1 MKVEWLMAKL
11 LFNAQT
17 VKPWQHEAA
26 RGNPWQ
32 PLGCRPSKVWEPVV
46 KGFGSPYKNR
56 CLFVINQLI
65 NSSINQ
71 SIE

>member
-32 PLGCRPSKVWEPVV
+32 PLGCRPSNVWNLWQKVL
-46 KGFGSPYKNR
+46 GA
-56 CLFVINQLI
+56 LI
-65 NSSINQ
+65 KTAAC
-71 SIE
+71 